1 MSIKKLVLQLGK
13 SFRQK
18 FPEMDAGFYVSKRNM
33 YVHMGLEK
41 SIFSYSNYK
50 AIIEEYNKL
59 FEEHLSNKFVVNN
72 LQLIHIAKGKF
83 DYIISRNKRNE

>member
-1 MSIKKLVLQLGK
+1 MPVFMLAKGIC
-13 SFRQK
+13 
-18 FPEMDAGFYVSKRNM
+18 M
-33 YVHMGLEK
+33 YIWDLK
-41 SIFSYSNYK
+41 NLFFSYSNYK

-59 FEEHLSNKFVVNN
+59 FEEHLSSKFVVNN